1 MFTYFTIICPGFDT
15 QLVPLAFFTVSLTV
29 YFPDLVYLC
38 TVFLTVEVLLSP
50 KSQDQEVGLLV
61 LLSVN
66 VTVSGAFPLSGETEK
81 AGTGGFQ
88 SIYNNKAGFCY
99 LIASSRIF
107 NC

>member
-1 MFTYFTIICPGFDT
+1 MVFQFKMFTYFTIIYPGFDT

-38 TVFLTVEVLLSP
+38 VGFLTVEVLLSP

-66 VTVSGAFPLSGETEK
+66 VTISGAFPLMGKQRRQEQGVSK
-81 AGTGGFQ
+81 HLQ
-88 SIYNNKAGFCY
+88 Q
-99 LIASSRIF
+99 
-107 NC
+107 